1 MKIRDLF
8 KKWWF
13 WLIVAVYGFFNWSIQ
28 LSITGLESSLG
39 GFLGAMVGGFVMIFI
54 FSAIILTI
62 IRLVK
67 HFTKNK
73 KGLNH

>member
-13 WLIVAVYGFFNWSIQ
+13 WLIVAIYGLFN
-28 LSITGLESSLG
+28 LSTQMAINGLDASLG
-39 GFLGAMVGGFVMIFI
+39 AFLGAMVGGFIMIFI
-54 FSAIILTI
+54 ISAVVLTI

-67 HFTKNK
+67 HFTGKK
-73 KGLNH
+73 KGLNY